1 MGETL
6 YDIRKKRNV
15 EKHSCSDRDEYFRT
29 GIQQSLWSEWP
40 SFPNSQKWSSS
51 LSDPA
56 RIQTFL
62 CLWKEP
68 GELCDHLL
76 YWWTCLW
83 QRKRS
88 SSAWSRRWKTDS
100 PALSPADTD
109 KIIADK
115 RNFFGNH
122 PSQCKIIR
130 SAMPFCS
137 GTENQEHSCRIDRIP
152 MGTGNRQQFFCC
164 RTIETGDW

>member
-1 MGETL
+1 MA
-6 YDIRKKRNV
+6 IS
-15 EKHSCSDRDEYFRT
+15 EK
-29 GIQQSLWSEWP
+29 ISE
-40 SFPNSQKWSSS
+40 
-51 LSDPA
+51 L
-56 RIQTFL
+56 
-62 CLWKEP
+62 
-68 GELCDHLL
+68 
-76 YWWTCLW
+76 
-83 QRKRS
+83 RKRGGYS
-88 SSAWSRRWKTDS
+88 QEQLAEKLGVSCRSVSKWESGGEI
-100 PALSPADTD
+100 PDTD

-164 RTIETGDW
+164 RTIETGD